1 MERYSAAKRRRENKE
16 NAETMC
22 ENAETTCDV
31 NNVETS
37 IECLDKED
45 PIPYPSNS
53 VCTHVQTDLTLKALT
68 ALETDY
74 QQRMTEASKHHCVK
88 GYPD

>member
-1 MERYSAAKRRRENKE
+1 VPSIFSFTSIQKKRKAEQDMERYSAAKRRRENKE

-37 IECLDKED
+37 IECFDKED

-53 VCTHVQTDLTLKALT
+53 VCTYVQTDLTLN
-68 ALETDY
+68 
-74 QQRMTEASKHHCVK
+74 
-88 GYPD
+88 